1 VTEIV
6 EPGSLGLAHGAD
18 TALPA
23 PRAVIDY
30 DFQSVLAAAP
40 KERLVLWL
48 MVGLIVLAAAGLT
61 LGRVDV
67 IIAANGQI
75 ITTDSEIVVQPLDT
89 AVIRSIVVRPGD
101 RVAAGAVLA
110 TLDPT
115 FANADSAELTSKL
128 RSLQAAYDRLNT
140 ELAGQTYDP
149 ASPNAEEQTQRDIFR
164 KRQGEYAA
172 RQTSSERKVAQYNAD
187 VAAHKIE
194 ARSLT
199 EQIGLVSQQE
209 QMYRTLVDHGWGS
222 KLKELEAT
230 QRLVDAKGRLDTNF
244 GEQQKLTEQIG
255 EASAE
260 REAFVYEWRRKLS
273 EELAETRAERDTTV
287 ARLSK
292 VSRREDLS
300 VLRSP
305 VDAVVLD
312 LADRPAGSVLREAET
327 LMRLVPTA
335 APLVAE
341 VQVDT
346 RDVAR
351 LHVGDRVT
359 LKFEAL
365 PWQQYGLAFGTL
377 RSLTPDVLPDNN
389 ARETA
394 ENMNSPG
401 LKTQQRQSTIHYRA
415 RVEVTETKFR
425 NLPDASVLRPGL
437 RLVADIKVGRR
448 SLLGYVLNP
457 ITRVIDESMRE
468 P

>member
-1 VTEIV
+1 MTEI
-6 EPGSLGLAHGAD
+6 GASRSLGLAPGA

-40 KERLVLWL
+40 RQRLVLWL
-48 MVGLIVLAAAGLT
+48 MVGMVLTALAGLA
-61 LGRVDV
+61 LARVDI

-75 ITTDSEIVVQPLDT
+75 ITSDSQIVVQPLDT
-89 AVIRSIVVRPGD
+89 SIIRSVTVRPGD
-101 RVAAGAVLA
+101 KVTAGTVLA

-115 FANADSAELTSKL
+115 FTDADAAELTSKL
-128 RSLQAAYDRLNT
+128 RSLQAAYDRLDV
-140 ELAGQTYDP
+140 ELAGRAYDP
-149 ASPNAEEQTQRDIFR
+149 ATPNAEELTQRDIFR
-164 KRQGEYAA
+164 KRQQEYAA
-172 RQTSSERKVAQYNAD
+172 KLDSSERKAGQYSAD
-187 VAAHKIE
+187 LAAHKIE
-194 ARSLT
+194 AKGLG
-199 EQIGLVSQQE
+199 EQIGLVGQQE
-209 QMYRTLVDHGWGS
+209 QMYKTLVNNGWGS
-222 KLKELEAT
+222 KLKQLEAT
-230 QRLVDAKGRLDTNF
+230 QRLVDAKGRLDTNL
-244 GEQQKLTEQIG
+244 GEQRKLAEQIA
-255 EASAE
+255 EAEAE
-260 REAFVYEWRRKLS
+260 RDAFVHEWRRKLA
-273 EELAETRAERDTTV
+273 EELAQTRADRDAAA
-287 ARLSK
+287 ARRSK

-300 VLRSP
+300 VLRAP
-305 VDAVVLD
+305 ADAIVLEM
-312 LADRPAGSVLREAET
+312 ADRPAGSVVREAET

-335 APLVAE
+335 APLIAE

-365 PWQQYGLAFGTL
+365 PWQQYGLAYGVL
-377 RSLTPDVLPDNN
+377 RSLTPDVLPDGN

-401 LKTQQRQSTIHYRA
+401 LRTQQRQSTIHYRG

-448 SLLGYVLNP
+448 SMLGYILNP